1 MSYPTNILGEFDTLA
16 AVVGGRSIA
25 RYGDGEFKMAAH
37 GAGIKSQCA
46 NPRLSQRLKE
56 ILRDSGDCLVGIP
69 NIDQCVKQNQNLDK
83 VEFWLKQRG
92 FFHLLAERQYVSSF
106 ITRPDSAPWIDTDDY
121 WSMLESLWRGQEITL
136 VRGSGKSFTADR
148 LMEAGAKTVREI
160 QAPRQHAWA
169 EYDSL
174 MRKIGTPPRVLL
186 CLGPTATVMAV
197 DLCAKGV
204 HAIDLGHAGMFHK
217 KRVAGE
223 PLAVTDEDRAVDQV
237 PA

>member
-1 MSYPTNILGEFDTLA
+1 MSYPTVLGEYDTLA

-37 GAGIKSQCA
+37 GAGIKSQA
-46 NPRLSQRLKE
+46 AHPRLSKRLRD
-56 ILRDSGDCLVGIP
+56 ILRDSGECLVGIP
-69 NIDQCVKQNQNLDK
+69 NIKECVEKNPNLDK
-83 VEFWLKQRG
+83 VEFWLKQRR
-92 FFHLLAERQYVSSF
+92 FVELLANREYVSSF

-121 WSMLESLWRGQEITL
+121 WELLESLWRGQDITL
-136 VRGSGKSFTADR
+136 VRGSGKSFTAER
-148 LMEAGAKTVREI
+148 LMESGAKSVREI

-169 EYDSL
+169 DYDSL
-174 MRKIGTPPRVLL
+174 MKRIGTPQRALL

-204 HAIDLGHAGMFHK
+204 HAIDLGHAGMFWK
-217 KRVAGE
+217 KRRLGE
-223 PLAVTDEDRAVDQV
+223 PLVVTDEDKAVDQV